1 MKKQSLTL
9 VLAILLSSGTAMA
22 DSTYFDI
29 IYSPSTGEMTKTIG
43 FGVYALN
50 DNGVGGYFNG
60 MIPIKPSN
68 YSAGN
73 YCWYSCAEVATGQA
87 AYVGNLGF
95 TFPLIPSSF
104 EKRGYQS
111 VHAYVG
117 LGYSAIEGMVKYSDG
132 TWTDDTYRDKNGFN
146 ANGGLIVAFDPISI
160 NVGVNTFTKAVYLGL
175 GFKTK

>member
-1 MKKQSLTL
+1 MGGNSFGNGDEFTIDHQNA
-9 VLAILLSSGTAMA
+9 VIA
-22 DSTYFDI
+22 
-29 IYSPSTGEMTKTIG
+29 PSVES
-43 FGVYALN
+43 FN
-50 DNGVGGYFNG
+50 DNGTTFRFFGGEIVGFNG